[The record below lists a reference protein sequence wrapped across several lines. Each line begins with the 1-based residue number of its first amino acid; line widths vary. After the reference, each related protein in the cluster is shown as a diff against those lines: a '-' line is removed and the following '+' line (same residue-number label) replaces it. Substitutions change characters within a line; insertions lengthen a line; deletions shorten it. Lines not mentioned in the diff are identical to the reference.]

1 MDWKTE
7 VEKSFRFGQRLKRV
21 SIPTH
26 VKGAKE
32 MFDYTVPDN
41 LAYLNPRFRPRILE
55 TVMLQMNMI
64 VTKLALEEPRFKGKV
79 SIIAHSL
86 GTVITYDLLSRQHWE
101 NFGNS

>member
-1 MDWKTE
+1 
-7 VEKSFRFGQRLKRV
+7 
-21 SIPTH
+21 
-26 VKGAKE
+26 

-101 NFGNS
+101 NFGYSQAEDPALELV